1 MNLQKSVKLANVFGK
16 SLVKLQYIFR
26 IFSMVV
32 YSLTE
37 TLNMLLASNSD
48 DRLTRPICT
57 VILLL
62 TNRKENDG
70 IPLSLFKTFLDLT
83 MLIVSYK
90 RL

>member
-1 MNLQKSVKLANVFGK
+1 MNLQKSVKLANVVGK
-16 SLVKLQYIFR
+16 SFVKLQYIFR

-48 DRLTRPICT
+48 DRLTRPIYT

>member
-48 DRLTRPICT
+48 DRLTRPIYT

>member
-1 MNLQKSVKLANVFGK
+1 MNLQKSVKLTNVVGK

-32 YSLTE
+32 CSLTE

-48 DRLTRPICT
+48 DRLTRPIYT

-62 TNRKENDG
+62 TNKKENDG
-70 IPLSLFKTFLDLT
+70 ISLSLFKTFLDLT
-83 MLIVSYK
+83 ILIVSYK